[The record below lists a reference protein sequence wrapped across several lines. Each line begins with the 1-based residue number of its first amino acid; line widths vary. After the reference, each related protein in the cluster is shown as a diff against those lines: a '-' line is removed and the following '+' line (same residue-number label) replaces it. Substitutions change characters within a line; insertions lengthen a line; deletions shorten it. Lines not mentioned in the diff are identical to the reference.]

1 MDFIISNNVFKI
13 KEVMEFLMTLSIL
26 RVVKEY
32 LVMAKFKTITSGPER
47 QFLIA
52 FEKHQFPNKNDYSK
66 NVY

>member
-52 FEKHQFPNKNDYSK
+52 FKKHQFPNKNDYSK